1 MDQLIKRLELIKASI
16 ALGDIEVIEIQLP
29 KLKELAMDEKSQEIV
44 RNIQLKAWSDVV
56 ANIENFLDRHRGLV
70 MYEDSEIHAFRF
82 ELKQLEGQI
91 EQLHEQRNEMIYLV
105 EQFQF
110 RYQLELG
117 EVIQNILS
125 RRIEIKA
132 FKKRQLEEAFE
143 KANSEYAEVEYV
155 LNTLKAKRKNIE
167 ERLNELDP
175 FADGEEY
182 ESIESELDD
191 IEANIKEQQNTVKQ
205 ARTKTKFAKK
215 AFEDSPEFKN
225 YHEAEK
231 EYDEFTRIH
240 DEILQDERTKLTEE
254 DEKELKLLFRKSAR
268 LCHPDLVTND
278 LKEQATEMM
287 KQLNQARKQG
297 DLSLVR
303 EIYESLKNGIAFVL
317 ASDKLNDKVQIQRR
331 LEELRQVRQTVEI
344 EIAEIEQSDT
354 WVNLPD
360 TKNWNDYFFD
370 VKKQL
375 KAELERLDNEMA
387 QIKKSLSKDSDLNNI
402 SAEHYEQKP
411 DDDFWNEPF

>member
-1 MDQLIKRLELIKASI
+1 M
-16 ALGDIEVIEIQLP
+16 
-29 KLKELAMDEKSQEIV
+29 
-44 RNIQLKAWSDVV
+44 
-56 ANIENFLDRHRGLV
+56 
-70 MYEDSEIHAFRF
+70 
-82 ELKQLEGQI
+82 
-91 EQLHEQRNEMIYLV
+91 
-105 EQFQF
+105 
-110 RYQLELG
+110 
-117 EVIQNILS
+117 
-125 RRIEIKA
+125 
-132 FKKRQLEEAFE
+132 
-143 KANSEYAEVEYV
+143 
-155 LNTLKAKRKNIE
+155 
-167 ERLNELDP
+167 
-175 FADGEEY
+175 
-182 ESIESELDD
+182 DD